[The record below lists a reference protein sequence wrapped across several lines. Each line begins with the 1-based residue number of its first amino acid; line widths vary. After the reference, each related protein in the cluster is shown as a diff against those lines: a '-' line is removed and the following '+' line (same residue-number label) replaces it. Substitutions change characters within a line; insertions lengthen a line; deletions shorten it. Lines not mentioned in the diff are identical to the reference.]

1 MQVFRRWIQAH
12 RVQQARLPLF
22 ISSVYIFLYIPIVIL
37 LVFSFNNAPFPAP
50 WHSFSLTWYYAL
62 FQSFDIWRAFFN
74 SLIVALAATALSLV
88 MSIGLIYYQ
97 VMGERLSWILRL
109 FYGNIIIPEIVLAV
123 GLLSLLSFLFVP
135 LGITTLIVAH
145 TVLGLGYAVP
155 IIYTRF
161 LELDKR
167 IIDSALDLG
176 ATRQQAFFTVTLPLL
191 KPALTAAGLLIF
203 ILSFDDFILSFFCAG
218 SEAQTLSL
226 YIFGMI
232 RSGISPVVNALSTFL
247 LLLSSILV
255 LVFCSLTTKIKIF

>member
-1 MQVFRRWIQAH
+1 MQQL
-12 RVQQARLPLF
+12 RLPLF
-22 ISSVYIFLYIPIVIL
+22 VSSIYIFLYIPILVLVI
-37 LVFSFNNAPFPAP
+37 FSFNNAPFPAP
-50 WHSFSLTWYYAL
+50 WQSFSLTWYYTL
-62 FQSFDIWRAFFN
+62 FRSPEIWRAFYN
-74 SLIVALAATALSLV
+74 SLVIALSATALSLG
-88 MSIGLIYYQ
+88 MSVGLIYYQ
-97 VMGERLSWILRL
+97 VMGERLSWTLKL

-135 LGITTLIVAH
+135 LGITTLIIAH

-191 KPALTAAGLLIF
+191 KPALIAAGLLIF

-226 YIFGMI
+226 YIFSMI